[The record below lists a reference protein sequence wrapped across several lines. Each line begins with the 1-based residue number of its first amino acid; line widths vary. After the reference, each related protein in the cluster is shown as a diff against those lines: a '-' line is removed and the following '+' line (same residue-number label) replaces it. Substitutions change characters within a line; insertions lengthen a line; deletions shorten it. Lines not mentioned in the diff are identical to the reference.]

1 MHGPEYDEIMGS
13 LQEIVRRAYNLGR
26 SDAVKQVVKVMQADE
41 SIWKPLALSAPAER
55 ESSLL
60 QHALEHHQEAP
71 EPVDAHATADSDA
84 GSPAS
89 DGANVDAV
97 QAPPQDEAAPWWAR
111 PPRPAR
117 SVPAKNAG
125 PVSRVM
131 VGLPRGR

>member
-1 MHGPEYDEIMGS
+1 MQGPEYDEIMGS

-41 SIWKPLALSAPAER
+41 STWKPLALSAPAER
-55 ESSLL
+55 EPSPL

-71 EPVDAHATADSDA
+71 EPADARATADSDA
-84 GSPAS
+84 GGAAS
-89 DGANVDAV
+89 NDANADAV
-97 QAPPQDEAAPWWAR
+97 QAPPQDGAAPWWAR
-111 PPRPAR
+111 PPRLAK